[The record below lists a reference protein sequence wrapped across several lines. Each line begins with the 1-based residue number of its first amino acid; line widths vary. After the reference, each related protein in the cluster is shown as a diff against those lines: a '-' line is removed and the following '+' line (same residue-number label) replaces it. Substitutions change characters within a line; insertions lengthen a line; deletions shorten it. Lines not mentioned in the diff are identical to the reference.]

1 MADATIICIMRNDA
15 QRITLGA
22 VADVRQGYP
31 FRGAIPEARTGSVRV
46 IQMKDLTRAGLR
58 DCDALVTTEVDGRK
72 EPDWLRDQDLLFVAR
87 GTSNYAVLLAD
98 PPPRTVCSPHL
109 YVIRVKQQC
118 LLPGFLVWQL
128 NQLPA
133 QRYLHQSAEGSH
145 QLSIR
150 RSELEKVEI
159 RIPPIEQQ
167 RAVIELERTASA
179 ERKTLQALINNREA
193 ELAAVAE
200 HLLC

>member
-1 MADATIICIMRNDA
+1 MSIIIRIMRNDA
-15 QRITLGA
+15 KIITLGA

-31 FRGAIPEARTGSVRV
+31 FRGAIPEAPTGNVRV

-58 DCDALVTTEVDGRK
+58 DCDSLITTEVDGRK
-72 EPDWLRDQDLLFVAR
+72 GPDWLRDQDLLFVAR
-87 GTSNYAVLLAD
+87 GTSNYAVLLDD
-98 PPPRTVCSPHL
+98 PPQRTVCSPHL
-109 YVIRVKQQC
+109 YVIRVTQLQR
-118 LLPGFLVWQL
+118 LLPGFLAWQL

-150 RSELEKVEI
+150 RTELEKVEI

-167 RAVIELERTASA
+167 RAVIELERTANA
-179 ERKTLQALINNREA
+179 EREALKALINNREA

-200 HLLC
+200 RLLG